1 MLRGMTTDE
10 LQESAEVA
18 RQRARAKAKGKRGK
32 TPKPAEICGAVLA
45 SGAICKRKAGWGTN
59 HPGVAACRDHDQR
72 QAASRARH
80 VARPS
85 LELLVG
91 HKVDINPMEALLMC
105 VRITAAEV
113 AYFSSRIGELDDN
126 QITVRPRQEQIA
138 QKDGVAID
146 LRQTKELNIWIR
158 ARKESMRDLARF
170 SKMALDAGVEE
181 RLVRVAES
189 VGDSIAKAIR
199 SILDDLDLSADQAEQ
214 APEIVRK
221 HLRLLSAA

>member
-1 MLRGMTTDE
+1 
-10 LQESAEVA
+10 
-18 RQRARAKAKGKRGK
+18 
-32 TPKPAEICGAVLA
+32 
-45 SGAICKRKAGWGTN
+45 
-59 HPGVAACRDHDQR
+59 
-72 QAASRARH
+72 